1 MKEFFTKVVGVAYD
15 NDDGRSRQ
23 AYIKPLRAGDRLCLE
38 HHPHNPYDANAI
50 AVLAPYR
57 RWFKTRWR
65 QIGHL
70 NAELAERIVLDLDQG
85 KRVQARVKEVT
96 GGTRGKPALGVNI
109 VMYVS
114 E

>member
-15 NDDGRSRQ
+15 NDDGSSRQ

-38 HHPHNPYDANAI
+38 HHPHHPYEANAI

-57 RWFKTRWR
+57 RWFKIRWR

-70 NAELAERIVLDLDQG
+70 NAELAERSYWTSIRGSAYRRVS
-85 KRVQARVKEVT
+85 KRSRAGREES
-96 GGTRGKPALGVNI
+96 RLSA
-109 VMYVS
+109 
-114 E
+114 